1 MNNRILFLLA
11 VTVIASCTS
20 GKQNVRDSA
29 SSDIQ
34 EWSLMDEF
42 HMVIAESFHPYMDSG
57 NLEPARKHAQEMQLL
72 AEKWSKASLPE
83 RVNNNDVRNKLNE
96 LAAEAKVF
104 NRLIQSGNETEMGEK
119 LDHLHHIFHEL
130 QDAWYRS
137 RE

>member
-1 MNNRILFLLA
+1 MLA